1 MTESGAGNVVP
12 DSPDWRYYLQRPV
25 VIIFFLGFSGGLP
38 FPLVYSTMTGWLEDA
53 NIQRSTIST
62 FAWLGFAYSF
72 KFLWSPLVDN
82 VKLPLLSRWLG
93 HRRAWLLTSQL
104 ALGAGLF
111 SLSVIDPSLEMTAFA
126 IIAICVAF
134 LSATQDI
141 VIDAFRIESA
151 EQELQSVLAA
161 AYQYGYRLAV
171 VVAMAGAL
179 YIAEFASWTAAYK
192 VMAACMAVGVIT
204 TLLCSE
210 PKVRAGVAM
219 KLTGNFVEK
228 AAQWMFIAV
237 VEPFAD
243 FVKRY
248 HRWSLLLLAFIASF
262 LISDRVLGILSTPF
276 YLDIGFSKAEVAT
289 VAKLYG
295 TWVSL
300 IGIGVGAA
308 AVLKLGMARCIIIAT
323 VLIVSTN
330 LFFAT
335 MAYAGPRLELLTL
348 TISFDNF
355 AAGFG
360 STIMIAFMSSLVNV
374 KFTATQYALLS
385 SVSTFFG
392 KLLAGYS
399 GDVQIA
405 IGWLN
410 FFFYAAATGLPAI
423 VLGIIVAT
431 QYKKIVQ
438 PHESG

>member
-1 MTESGAGNVVP
+1 MSDAAAKVAGSSGPG
-12 DSPDWRYYLQRPV
+12 WRYYLQRPV
-25 VIIFFLGFSGGLP
+25 LVIFFLGFSGGLP
-38 FPLVYSTMTGWLEDA
+38 FPLVYSTLTGWLEDVD
-53 NIQRSTIST
+53 ITRSTIST

-104 ALGAGLF
+104 ALGACLF
-111 SLSVIDPSLEMTAFA
+111 LLSVIDPSLQMTAFA
-126 IIAICVAF
+126 IVAVCVAF

-151 EQELQSVLAA
+151 EPELQSVLAA

-171 VVAMAGAL
+171 LVAMAGAL
-179 YIAEFASWTAAYK
+179 YIAQFASWTAAYK
-192 VMAACMAVGVIT
+192 AMAACMAVGVIT

-210 PKVRAGVAM
+210 PKVRAGLAS
-219 KLTGNFVEK
+219 KLSGSFAEQAK
-228 AAQWMFIAV
+228 HWIFIAV
-237 VEPFAD
+237 LEPFAD

-262 LISDRVLGILSTPF
+262 LISDRVLGILATPF
-276 YLDIGFSKAEVAT
+276 YLDIGFSKAQVAT

-300 IGIGVGAA
+300 IGIGIGAA
-308 AVLKLGMARCIIIAT
+308 SVIKLGMARCIVLAT
-323 VLIVSTN
+323 ILIVSTN

-335 MAYAGPRLELLTL
+335 MAMFGPRLELLTL

-360 STIMIAFMSSLVNV
+360 STVMIAFMSSLVNV
-374 KFTATQYALLS
+374 RFTATQYALLS
-385 SVSTFFG
+385 SISTFFG
-392 KLLAGYS
+392 KLFAGYS
-399 GDVQIA
+399 GDVQLA
-405 IGWLN
+405 IGWFN
-410 FFFYAAATGLPAI
+410 FFLYAAATGVPAI
-423 VLGIIVAT
+423 VLGLVVANK
-431 QYKKIVQ
+431 YAKIVQ
-438 PHESG
+438 KNEPA

>member
-1 MTESGAGNVVP
+1 MSTDATPAATET
-12 DSPDWRYYLQRPV
+12 SPDWRYYLQRPV
-25 VIIFFLGFSGGLP
+25 LVIFFLGFSGGLP
-38 FPLVYSTMTGWLEDA
+38 FPLVYSTLTGWLEDA
-53 NIQRSTIST
+53 DIQRSTIST

-72 KFLWSPLVDN
+72 KFLWSPLVDR

-93 HRRAWLLTSQL
+93 HRRAWLLLSQL
-104 ALGAGLF
+104 ALGASLF

-126 IIAICVAF
+126 IIAISVAF

-151 EQELQSVLAA
+151 ERELQSVLAA

-179 YIAEFASWTAAYK
+179 YIAQFASWMVAYK
-192 VMAACMAVGVIT
+192 VMAACMLVGVIT
-204 TLLCSE
+204 TLLCTE
-210 PKVRAGVAM
+210 PKVRAGIASN
-219 KLTGNFVEK
+219 LTGSFADQVRY
-228 AAQWMFIAV
+228 WMFIAV
-237 VEPFAD
+237 IEPFSD
-243 FVKRY
+243 FIKRY
-248 HRWSLLLLAFIASF
+248 HRWSFLLLAFIASF

-300 IGIGVGAA
+300 IGIGAGAA
-308 AVLKLGMARCIIIAT
+308 AAIKLGMARCIIIAT
-323 VLIVSTN
+323 ILIVSTN
-330 LFFAT
+330 LFFASI
-335 MAYAGPRLELLTL
+335 AYGGPRIELLIL

-392 KLLAGYS
+392 KLFAGYS
-399 GDVQIA
+399 GDVQLA
-405 IGWLN
+405 IGWFN
-410 FFFYAAATGLPAI
+410 FFLYAAATGIPAI
-423 VLGIIVAT
+423 VLGLVVAK
-431 QYKKIVQ
+431 QYSKFAQ
-438 PHESG
+438 SNEHG

>member
-1 MTESGAGNVVP
+1 VSEAASAA
-12 DSPDWRYYLQRPV
+12 DASPGWRYYLQRPV

-38 FPLVYSTMTGWLEDA
+38 FPLVYSTLTGWLEDA

-93 HRRAWLLTSQL
+93 HRRAWLLASQV
-104 ALGAGLF
+104 ALGACLF

-126 IIAICVAF
+126 LIAICVAF

-151 EQELQSVLAA
+151 EKEMQSVLAA

-179 YIAEFASWTAAYK
+179 YIAQFASWTAAYK
-192 VMAACMAVGVIT
+192 AMAACMAVGIIT

-210 PKVRAGVAM
+210 PKGRSGLSA
-219 KLTGNFVEK
+219 KLTGNFAEQ
-228 AAQWMFIAV
+228 AGQWIFIAV
-237 VEPFAD
+237 IEPFAD

-248 HRWSLLLLAFIASF
+248 RHWSLLLLAYIASF

-276 YLDIGFSKAEVAT
+276 YLDIGFSKAEIAT

-300 IGIGVGAA
+300 IGIGAGAA
-308 AVLKLGMARCIIIAT
+308 AVIKWGMSRCIVLAS
-323 VLIVSTN
+323 VLIVTTN

-335 MAYAGPRLELLTL
+335 MAYAGPRIELLTL

-392 KLLAGYS
+392 KLFAGFS
-399 GDVQIA
+399 GDVQLA

-410 FFFYAAATGLPAI
+410 FFLYAAATGIPAI
-423 VLGIIVAT
+423 ALGIIVAK
-431 QYKKIVQ
+431 QYGKIMQ
-438 PHESG
+438 SDESG

>member
-1 MTESGAGNVVP
+1 VSDAAAGGHG
-12 DSPDWRYYLQRPV
+12 WRYYLQRPV
-25 VIIFFLGFSGGLP
+25 VVIFFLGFSGGLP
-38 FPLVYSTMTGWLEDA
+38 FPLVYSTLTGWLEDA

-104 ALGAGLF
+104 ALGACLF
-111 SLSVIDPSLEMTAFA
+111 SLSAIDPSMEMTAFA

-171 VVAMAGAL
+171 VVSMAGAL
-179 YIAEFASWTAAYK
+179 YIAQFASWTIAYK
-192 VMAACMAVGVIT
+192 VMAACMAIGVIT

-210 PKVRAGVAM
+210 PKVRAGISS
-219 KLTGNFVEK
+219 KLTGSFADK
-228 AAQWMFIAV
+228 ARHWMFIAV
-237 VEPFAD
+237 IEPFSD

-248 HRWSLLLLAFIASF
+248 HRWSFLLLAFIASF

-300 IGIGVGAA
+300 IGIAAGAT
-308 AVLKLGMARCIIIAT
+308 AVIKLGMARCIIIAT
-323 VLIVSTN
+323 ILIVSTN

-335 MAYAGPRLELLTL
+335 IAYAGPRIELLTL

-360 STIMIAFMSSLVNV
+360 ATIMIAFMSSLVNV

-392 KLLAGYS
+392 KLFAGYS
-399 GDVQIA
+399 GDVQLA
-405 IGWLN
+405 IGWFN
-410 FFFYAAATGLPAI
+410 FFLYAAATGIPAI
-423 VLGIIVAT
+423 ILGFVVAKHYEKFAQT
-431 QYKKIVQ
+431 N
-438 PHESG
+438 ESG